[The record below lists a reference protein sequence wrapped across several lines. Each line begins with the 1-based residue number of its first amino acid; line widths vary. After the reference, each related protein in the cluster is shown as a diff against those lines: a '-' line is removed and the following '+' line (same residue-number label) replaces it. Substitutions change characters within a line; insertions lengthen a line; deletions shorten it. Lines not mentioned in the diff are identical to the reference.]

1 MSRYVILTNR
11 KRAIIA
17 LIHTVAFLI
26 VAVITGMITVHPLH
40 KGSSGG
46 AWAIAG
52 VYVLVTT
59 ALLIL
64 TAISGT
70 ARERIYFAF
79 CSTSA
84 AFGLARQIL
93 GDEQIHVAI
102 YVRVIMLACAVVM
115 GVVIVRGHG
124 AAQLA
129 QSGVSAD
136 QRSAVGAKER

>member
-17 LIHTVAFLI
+17 LVHTVAFLI
-26 VAVITGMITVHPLH
+26 VAVITGMITVHGLRNGTP
-40 KGSSGG
+40 SGAG
-46 AWAIAG
+46 ASAHSLRSAWAIATI
-52 VYVLVTT
+52 YVLVTA

-79 CSTSA
+79 CTTSA

-102 YVRVIMLACAVVM
+102 YVRVVMLACAVVM
-115 GVVIVRGHG
+115 GVVILRGHE
-124 AAQLA
+124 AT
-129 QSGVSAD
+129 
-136 QRSAVGAKER
+136 RR